1 MKRKKTK
8 IICTLGPA
16 SEKVETIKSLVEAGM
31 DCVRLNFSHGSYD
44 IHSGYINNIR
54 QAAKEKNVLLPI
66 LQDISGPKIRVGLL
80 ENQKI
85 NLEEGG
91 FISITNKEIT
101 GNEKVIFTSQ
111 VNYSTLVCQ
120 NMCTKTKRKAPSTA
134 HSTYGKKNIGR

>member
-66 LQDISGPKIRVGLL
+66 LQDISGPKIRVGLSTTI
-80 ENQKI
+80 K
-85 NLEEGG
+85 
-91 FISITNKEIT
+91 
-101 GNEKVIFTSQ
+101 TSG
-111 VNYSTLVCQ
+111 TC
-120 NMCTKTKRKAPSTA
+120 
-134 HSTYGKKNIGR
+134 I